1 MKIQILSPVFVMRW
15 WLLLLPLT
23 GCTPLGLYA
32 PSPSLDVYGS
42 YFPAWLICLSAGVL
56 LTVFVSLLL
65 RIFGI
70 RQFAFLGPLLPVS
83 LILIFAITIWFLFF
97 AT

>member
-23 GCTPLGLYA
+23 GCTPLGWHA
-32 PSPSLDVYGS
+32 PSLDVYGS

-56 LTVFVSLLL
+56 CSVFVSLLL

-83 LILIFAITIWFLFF
+83 LILIFAIAIWFLFF

>member
-1 MKIQILSPVFVMRW
+1 MKIQILSPVFVTRW

-32 PSPSLDVYGS
+32 PSLDVYGS

-56 LTVFVSLLL
+56 CSVFVSLLL
-65 RIFGI
+65 RILGI

-83 LILIFAITIWFLFF
+83 LILIFAIIVWFLFF